1 MSRAP
6 AEEEVGCL
14 QPEESQAMSE
24 RWESIFAS
32 LTRIETGL
40 QTVETTLGQFQAELE
55 AFRNALDSEAP

>member
-1 MSRAP
+1 
-6 AEEEVGCL
+6 
-14 QPEESQAMSE
+14 MSE

-40 QTVETTLGQFQAELE
+40 QTVEAALGRFQAELE